1 MNMKTI
7 LKDALKSYELAH
19 QLRTW
24 IESDNKKQNMDDFT
38 PAELIEEANA
48 VLYFFNQGDSILND
62 LLESDNLD
70 DRKHAQQEV
79 RALKSFIK
87 KYEVTLWHSTTYAL
101 K

>member
-1 MNMKTI
+1 MKTI

-87 KYEVTLWHSTTYAL
+87 KYEVTL
-101 K
+101 

>member
-1 MNMKTI
+1 MRTNI

-24 IESDNKKQNMDDFT
+24 IESDHKKETMDDFT

-48 VLYFFNQGDSILND
+48 ILYFFNSGDSILND

-70 DRKHAQQEV
+70 DRKHARREV
-79 RALKSFIK
+79 KTLKAFIK
-87 KYEVTLWHSTTYAL
+87 KHEVTL
-101 K
+101 